1 MSSGDGSLAFI
12 SNIPTLP
19 SPLFMMGAPTH
30 THAKQ
35 RASERASERA
45 RSPRNSHTRLNR
57 HDLVFLIWQREK
69 WEQQQ
74 QQQQQQNRQEQ
85 GNYKSESTVAFTQ
98 LWIENGR
105 SSLCVIAAAAPPA
118 QCLFQKYSKF
128 LLLNGGP
135 APSIKSLGP
144 CPLPTNTEPLQCMPQ
159 TDTLDSA
166 VSTKINSLK
175 TQKNSFPLHTH
186 KQRWE
191 ND

>member
-1 MSSGDGSLAFI
+1 MSFAASL
-12 SNIPTLP
+12 SRENDELWCWLP
-19 SPLFMMGAPTH
+19 GLYPRDANASSPGRRRASLLFAGRTRTH
-30 THAKQ
+30 TDT
-35 RASERASERA
+35 ASKRQTSNRG
-45 RSPRNSHTRLNR
+45 SHTRLNR
-57 HDLVFLIWQREK
+57 HDLVFSFCG
-69 WEQQQ
+69 
-74 QQQQQQNRQEQ
+74 NRSSSKCSSSSSNRNDEREQ

-135 APSIKSLGP
+135 APSIKSLGS

-166 VSTKINSLK
+166 VSTKINS
-175 TQKNSFPLHTH
+175 
-186 KQRWE
+186 
-191 ND
+191 